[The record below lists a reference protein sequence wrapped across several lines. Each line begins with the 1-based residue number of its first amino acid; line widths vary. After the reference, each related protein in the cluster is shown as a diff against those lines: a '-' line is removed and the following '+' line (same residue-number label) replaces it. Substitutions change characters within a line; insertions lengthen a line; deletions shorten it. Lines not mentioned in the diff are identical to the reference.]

1 MTKGEGGSVA
11 ASTQSVVIPLSVL
24 YMNGTPITDLTRE
37 NVSVFVDGV
46 ETPVTGFEKSTEL
59 PNIILLLDI
68 SPSAHLRIEKIREQ
82 AKAFVEALPT
92 GTKVLVAEFHSQ
104 MNIRPQL
111 SFSQI

>member
-59 PNIILLLDI
+59 PNIILLLET
-68 SPSAHLRIEKIREQ
+68 SVP
-82 AKAFVEALPT
+82 LPICASRRSVSRQ
-92 GTKVLVAEFHSQ
+92 KLLSKPC
-104 MNIRPQL
+104 RPVRKC
-111 SFSQI
+111 